1 MTTPTGHPDYQA
13 YAQWRG
19 PSLYFANF
27 SLVSGSPF
35 FEQLNVTNFASL
47 DLYVNAFAGAG
58 FTVQVGYFNDAGATQ
73 FTGGYKFVIS
83 QAGTT
88 LQTCLPNLGNYVQ
101 VFIST
106 AQAGTQTLSIGIG
119 PNNTGATRPQYPL
132 NTNVVEGVNVTIPA
146 STTLTAYL
154 PYIIEGDATVLLN
167 PRNGAA
173 TTVLLVE
180 EMTEAN
186 GVAGRLVDVPSM
198 TGPVSAAF
206 LTGTS
211 QVRININN
219 TDTAGHQYDYR
230 LQATGR

>member
-1 MTTPTGHPDYQA
+1 MSTPTGHPDYQG

-19 PSLYFANF
+19 ATLYFGNF
-27 SLVSGSPF
+27 ALVSGSPF

-58 FTVQVGYFNDAGATQ
+58 FTVQVGYFNDAAATQ
-73 FTGGYKFVIS
+73 FTGGYKFVF
-83 QAGTT
+83 ATPGTT

-106 AQAGTQTLSIGIG
+106 GQAGTQTLSIGIG
-119 PNNTGATRPQYPL
+119 PNNTVATRPQYPL
-132 NTNVVEGVNVTIPA
+132 NTNVAEGVNITIPA
-146 STTLTAYL
+146 STVFTAYL
-154 PYIIEGDATVLLN
+154 PYIIEGDGFALLN

-186 GVAGRLVDVPSM
+186 LVAGRLIDVPTL
-198 TGPVSAAF
+198 TGPVNLPF
-206 LTGTS
+206 LSGTS
-211 QVRININN
+211 QLRININN

-230 LQATGR
+230 LQVTGR